1 MKTITKK
8 DNILKFTTET
18 SEELL
23 NAIRR
28 QVNKIPV
35 LAIDEVEISKNDS
48 PLYDETVAHR
58 IGLIPLKMDKSYNSK
73 SDIKFKL
80 KIKKEGY
87 VYSEELKGGKGVVY
101 GKIPITLLNKG
112 QEMDLVASARVSNG
126 DQHSKFIPGLMFYRN
141 IANIKLDKNCSQE
154 IIDSCP
160 KNIFEEKNNKVI
172 AENIH
177 NCDLCGSCV
186 EWAKKSGKK
195 ESVEITSSKELLI
208 TIESFG
214 QLSTE
219 EIFNKAVDSLKKE
232 LSQVPKQIK

>member
-8 DNILKFTTET
+8 ENVLKFTAEI
-18 SEELL
+18 EESLL

-28 QVNKIPV
+28 QVNQIPI

-80 KIKKEGY
+80 KVKKEGY

-101 GKIPITLLNKG
+101 DKIPITLLNKG
-112 QEMDLVASARVSNG
+112 QEMGLVASAKVSNG
-126 DQHSKFIPGLMFYRN
+126 DKHSKHSPGALYYRN
-141 IANIKLDKNCSQE
+141 IAQIKLDKNCSKE
-154 IIDSCP
+154 IIASCP
-160 KNIFEEKNNKVI
+160 RNIFEEKNNNIVI
-172 AENIH
+172 ENIT

-195 ESVEITSSKELLI
+195 EAVEIKNSKELLI

-214 QLSTE
+214 QISSE
-219 EIFNKAVDSLKKE
+219 EIFKKAIESLKKE
-232 LSQVPKQIK
+232 LVAIPKQTK